1 MRSSFLTN
9 NNTLAIFSSLNMM
22 RRLIKSPSSPP
33 IDDEAREHLLSKNDD
48 HDDEEEKA
56 EEEDLAKEWT
66 LHIRCAT
73 TEQKELEIN
82 ISSEATINQLL
93 ECIVR
98 RLNINEE
105 SQTVRLIYQGK
116 LLSSLGHV
124 ISSEVKNHSFVHVAI
139 SPKVRTRANNTPT
152 SQTPRAA
159 SHEQV
164 WRGLDVLRERNNPFG
179 NTLSADE
186 VLILRSLFADSIR
199 DYGRQQ
205 RLSRNVAEGESDEDF
220 QYRVEREWMEAQ
232 SPYSEFRLNIAS
244 SSSSS
249 SSSRHSA
256 ELLSR
261 ILNRNAFA
269 PFFLAATSSRGNNSV
284 QANDESNEDEE
295 EETKNSE
302 ETNERRGSGSGGGW
316 RRWNI
321 FANVSSSDGTDSS
334 DLGTLT
340 DLLYGVAV
348 GYTIGF
354 LVIFCIWE
362 RNVPYRQKV
371 GLLLGILLQLTM
383 NIAWA
388 TVRASSPSSS
398 TTGDNPS
405 GSMDLYNNNSN
416 VSGDGSSDGSA
427 VSAAGAVS
435 VHHIIGAVS
444 NSNNSLR
451 GSASDGAIHRH
462 PILSGSPFGFSI

>member
-1 MRSSFLTN
+1 
-9 NNTLAIFSSLNMM
+9 M

-48 HDDEEEKA
+48 DHDEEEKA

-93 ECIVR
+93 ECIIR

-105 SQTVRLIYQGK
+105 AQTVRLIYQGK

-159 SHEQV
+159 SLEQV

-179 NTLSADE
+179 NTLTADE

-269 PFFLAATSSRGNNSV
+269 PFFLSATSPRGTTNSA
-284 QANDESNEDEE
+284 QANDESTEDEE
-295 EETKNSE
+295 EETKNNE
-302 ETNERRGSGSGGGW
+302 ETNERRGISGW

-388 TVRASSPSSS
+388 TVRASSPSS

-427 VSAAGAVS
+427 VSPAGAVS
-435 VHHIIGAVS
+435 VHHIIGGVS

-451 GSASDGAIHRH
+451 GSASDAAIHRH